1 MNKEELKIRA
11 AMGWRGS
18 DADAFLRRLEMAKI
32 CPEFSVDRD
41 QEHDISLLAKRS
53 HSIRRIFIW
62 ASRRF
67 SKQRELMGR
76 RTRG

>member
-1 MNKEELKIRA
+1 MNVLESRA
-11 AMGWRGS
+11 RAGEGWRGG

-32 CPEFSVDRD
+32 CPEFPVDRD
-41 QEHDISLLAKRS
+41 QEHDISLLAQRS
-53 HSIRRIFIW
+53 HTIRRIFIW